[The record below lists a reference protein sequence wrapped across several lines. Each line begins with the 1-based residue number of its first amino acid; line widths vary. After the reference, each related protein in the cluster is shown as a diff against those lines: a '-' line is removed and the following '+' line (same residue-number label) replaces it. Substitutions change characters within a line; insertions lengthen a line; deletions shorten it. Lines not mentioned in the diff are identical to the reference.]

1 MAGKITP
8 PMRLMLDI
16 PAWQSEVLSMPAPMA
31 CCGALLMLKMHLW
44 RVGPIPDDDCALARI
59 TGATPAEW
67 KKARKA
73 LEPLFIVKYGEWQRE
88 DWNDELEEAYAAVK
102 RASKAGKKANEA
114 RWGKRK
120 SASESDSESD
130 GNRTPNPILN
140 IYSDAQPAQQRQKA
154 PKAPSQGEG
163 FSGQPE
169 FLEDVL
175 VAESALGLVG
185 GGV

>member
-1 MAGKITP
+1 MAGKVTP
-8 PMRLMLDI
+8 PLRLMLDI
-16 PAWQSEVLSMPAPMA
+16 PAWHSETLALTA
-31 CCGALLMLKMHLW
+31 AERGALLALKMFFW
-44 RVGPIPDDDCALARI
+44 RNGPLPDDNEALARI
-59 TGATPAEW
+59 AGMDAKDW

-88 DWNDELEEAYAAVK
+88 DWNDELEAAYGAVQ
-102 RASKAGKKANEA
+102 KAKEKSQKGHAA
-114 RWGKRK
+114 RWGRDASGNASSNATGTASGMLNNI
-120 SASESDSESD
+120 SAERSAK
-130 GNRTPNPILN
+130 TPSPN
-140 IYSDAQPAQQRQKA
+140 

-175 VAESALGLVG
+175 IAESALGLVG